1 MGVSMWSH
9 HESITIYL
17 GFLTVDAVSGES
29 NSTFVNDCER
39 LWKLLKVFRT
49 YCNILDKQGNT
60 SKHCPFLIAGNLFH
74 IRETKCAMPPP
85 NECPLTLG
93 TINLTGK
100 LRKDKADNGSKIR
113 KSFDATRSPW
123 GLSNRSRLIGIDCA
137 LIETNS
143 FLPTDSKEGR
153 IYFLNAVWN
162 KNHNLYRPSWILF
175 GWSPPKLGI
184 SWRYTSPSHIYFTA
198 SGPVWRGQA

>member
-1 MGVSMWSH
+1 MTVRGY
-9 HESITIYL
+9 ESY
-17 GFLTVDAVSGES
+17 
-29 NSTFVNDCER
+29 
-39 LWKLLKVFRT
+39 WKFFKHT
-49 YCNILDKQGNT
+49 GQADKRGNP

-74 IRETKCAMPPP
+74 IRDTKCAMPPP

-93 TINLTGK
+93 TSILQENCERTK
-100 LRKDKADNGSKIR
+100 PTNGSKIR

-175 GWSPPKLGI
+175 GWSPPKIGI
-184 SWRYTSPSHIYFTA
+184 FLALHIPQPYLFHCFR
-198 SGPVWRGQA
+198 SNVWRGQA